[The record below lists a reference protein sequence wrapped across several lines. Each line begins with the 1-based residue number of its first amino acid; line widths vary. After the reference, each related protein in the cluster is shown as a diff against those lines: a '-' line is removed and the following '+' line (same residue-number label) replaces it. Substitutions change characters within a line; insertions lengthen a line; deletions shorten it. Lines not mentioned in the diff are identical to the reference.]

1 MSNMLYL
8 DAQTGISGDMTVAAL
23 LDLGADKEELEKG
36 LLSALNS
43 LGVHGFQANIS
54 RVKKAG
60 LDCCDFDVVLDHEHE
75 NHDHDME
82 YLYGHNHH
90 EHEHHHDHDHEH
102 EHDHHHDHHD
112 HDHDCDCGCGCCH

>member
-60 LDCCDFDVVLDHEHE
+60 LDCCDYDRINTPYHDRDFRVLHPAPHQ
-75 NHDHDME
+75 NHKHPVQTF
-82 YLYGHNHH
+82 
-90 EHEHHHDHDHEH
+90 
-102 EHDHHHDHHD
+102 
-112 HDHDCDCGCGCCH
+112 